1 MQFSSTCPAVSAR
14 HNKASRYSKQVNETI
29 SRFGAR
35 EQGPSR
41 SRQAQAREQEK
52 NEALLRYLSEIWF
65 PSVPPKYKLF
75 YPVFV
80 AFSSILAWG
89 SKVRK
94 SKWQLQLVFFFQQTL
109 WNCISCVSQW
119 HQVSGRNKPLW
130 DRATT
135 LWCFCKG
142 KQPKNYHQQKNKQK
156 RQSNKTHVNCKSK
169 SLLVKFCFRLHYRKS
184 M

>member
-52 NEALLRYLSEIWF
+52 NEDLLRYLSEIWF

-80 AFSSILAWG
+80 AFSSVLAWG

-94 SKWQLQLVFFFQQTL
+94 SKWQLQLFGFFFFSKHSEIVSHVCHSGITCHTGVSLYGIKLQLCDASVRENNRKTTINKKANKKDNQT
-109 WNCISCVSQW
+109 
-119 HQVSGRNKPLW
+119 KP
-130 DRATT
+130 
-135 LWCFCKG
+135 
-142 KQPKNYHQQKNKQK
+142 
-156 RQSNKTHVNCKSK
+156 
-169 SLLVKFCFRLHYRKS
+169 